1 MSAAAKLLYKEWRL
15 VVGKPLLILF
25 LLIPMMLVVPNY
37 PYAVVMGYAILAVF
51 TLFNIAEA
59 NRDVDFTATLP
70 VRRADIVL
78 SNAIAGWTG
87 EGGMLLTAVPFA
99 VISNLVLGANR
110 VGLDANLAFFGFTLA
125 EYAVFNAIFLPVYFL
140 NGHKTGWG
148 ALTGLIGY
156 AAVVLAVELTVHFVP
171 ALGVLDSRAVSD
183 FGYQAIVLAAGAA
196 VFAAASLFTV
206 RAAVKCF
213 EKVNL

>member
-78 SNAIAGWTG
+78 SKAIAVWTV

-148 ALTGLIGY
+148 ALLGLIGY

-171 ALGVLDSRAVSD
+171 ALGVLDSRDVSD
-183 FGYQAIVLAAGAA
+183 FGYQAIVLAAGPA
-196 VFAAASLFTV
+196 VFAAAALFTV

-213 EKVNL
+213 AKVNL